1 MSFLRKDAG
10 RAAFL
15 FAAVAGASTTLT
27 AASAGAQERPYMKVG
42 PWQILKIDDA
52 GKFSRCTASMT
63 TKAGMVR
70 IHQMASGAWVVSI
83 PRGDVPRGTTV
94 AGELEFGR
102 QSAPI
107 TVLADKFERASF
119 PLDRGMTDAFK
130 GLERLQVKVLSK
142 TYVWQLTNTG
152 AAMGAIEE
160 CRFKALR
167 S

>member
-1 MSFLRKDAG
+1 MRKDAG

-94 AGELEFGR
+94 AGGWS
-102 QSAPI
+102 SADSPRRSRCWR
-107 TVLADKFERASF
+107 TSSNERPF
-119 PLDRGMTDAFK
+119 
-130 GLERLQVKVLSK
+130 
-142 TYVWQLTNTG
+142 
-152 AAMGAIEE
+152 
-160 CRFKALR
+160 R
-167 S
+167 STEA